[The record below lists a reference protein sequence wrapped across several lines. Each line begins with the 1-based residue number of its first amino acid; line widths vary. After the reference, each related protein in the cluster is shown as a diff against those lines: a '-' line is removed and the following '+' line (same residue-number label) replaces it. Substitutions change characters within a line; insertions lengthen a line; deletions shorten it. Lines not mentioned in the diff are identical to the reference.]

1 MPFIHVNDYFINFDH
16 IQYVEETG
24 NDYIVHFGDGK
35 QTTVTKSSPAGK
47 NLMQAILT
55 ALE

>member
-1 MPFIHVNDYFINFDH
+1 MPFVHVHNYFINVDH

-35 QTTVTKSSPAGK
+35 HASVTKSSPAGK
-47 NLMQAILT
+47 NLMQVILT